1 MLNLELSQN
10 AALSF
15 QRLKGI
21 VVLRETNRLKYLVE
35 NIQNQLPLKTIKKPF
50 QNISSL
56 FGFSVLAVLWLISN
70 SLIAKDV
77 FENKN
82 FDNPTIA
89 QNEIKAHKIQ
99 WPLVYPDIYKA
110 ILKIGFQKNSGSF
123 GLAFGAAAEFI
134 WNQTLFGGLGYEFN
148 QVPERLDFEGGKI
161 HRIAIQSG
169 AIFQIDDYGR
179 HHILIHLRPGFSLLK
194 SKDGN
199 GSGMGLG
206 LGLGYDFGLNSDFI
220 LSPELIYHWYPSISG
235 SPHSLSGINFGLRL
249 SFGR

>member
-1 MLNLELSQN
+1 MLKME
-10 AALSF
+10 
-15 QRLKGI
+15 
-21 VVLRETNRLKYLVE
+21 
-35 NIQNQLPLKTIKKPF
+35 KKPF

-77 FENKN
+77 SENKN
-82 FDNPTIA
+82 FSNHTIA
-89 QNEIKAHKIQ
+89 QNAHRSQKTQ

-110 ILKIGFQKNSGSF
+110 LLKIGFQKNSGSF
-123 GLAFGAAAEFI
+123 GLAFGVAAEFI

-148 QVPERLDFEGGKI
+148 QVPKQLVFEGGKI
-161 HRIAIQSG
+161 HRIALQSG

-179 HHILIHLRPGFSLLK
+179 HHILIHLRPGYSLLK

>member
-1 MLNLELSQN
+1 MLKME
-10 AALSF
+10 
-15 QRLKGI
+15 
-21 VVLRETNRLKYLVE
+21 
-35 NIQNQLPLKTIKKPF
+35 KKPF

-56 FGFSVLAVLWLISN
+56 FGLSVLAVLCLISN

-77 FENKN
+77 SENKN
-82 FDNPTIA
+82 FSNHTIVQNALRA
-89 QNEIKAHKIQ
+89 QKIQ

-148 QVPERLDFEGGKI
+148 QVPKQLVFEGGKI
-161 HRIAIQSG
+161 HRIALQSG

-179 HHILIHLRPGFSLLK
+179 HHILIHLRPGYSLLK

-199 GSGMGLG
+199 GSGIGLG

-220 LSPELIYHWYPSISG
+220 LSPELIYHWYPSVSG

-249 SFGR
+249 SFGK